1 MNGCPSHATFET
13 EEVTMSRYSSIM
25 AVAALSVGILFT
37 GTEMAS
43 AQKAKKM
50 SYDEAYAK
58 CQSEVK
64 SLYPNET
71 GPGARYSRGA
81 ACMKK
86 HGYRL
91 KKGATM

>member
-1 MNGCPSHATFET
+1 MRDCPFHATIET
-13 EEVTMSRYSSIM
+13 EEFAMSRYTSIA

-43 AQKAKKM
+43 AQKSKKM

-58 CQSEVK
+58 CQGEVK
-64 SLYPNET
+64 ALYPNEA